1 MYNRFM
7 KQKLNVL
14 FIAAEA
20 DPFIKVGGLGDVAG
34 SLPRAL
40 RHVSTGAALDVRL
53 VIPFHSAI
61 RTENLDL
68 KREAVFTIPRLGGE
82 VPVQVFRV
90 DMDGVPVYL
99 IAGEPVNAY
108 PEVYTPD
115 THADGFKYTFF
126 SLAALELTRVL
137 GWRPDIIHANDWHT
151 APAVYAMRLARDGDD
166 FLRHTRSVL
175 GIHNLV
181 YTGKGASDALHAYGL
196 PPVMDGSLPDWAEH
210 VPLALGLWAA
220 DSLAAVSPTY
230 AQEILTP
237 EFGAGL
243 DAYLRTRREVITGI
257 VNGIDES
264 MWDPAV
270 DSALDANFTAETLD
284 QRVVNKSALQTRC
297 NFTPDAGVPLLA
309 MVTRMDPQK
318 GVDIT
323 LDALRLLPD
332 LPWQAVILGAGVHF
346 VEEAARRLEADL
358 PERVCAIIRY
368 DGKLS
373 RQIYAGA
380 DVFLMPSRY
389 EPCGLSQMIAMR
401 YGCVPLVRATGGL
414 RDTVQDGQTG
424 FVFGGR
430 SPEAMSEALRR
441 GIQAFG
447 DKPTWRQM
455 QQTGM
460 AQDFSWNKSAREYL
474 KLYQSLV
481 T

>member
-1 MYNRFM
+1 MQR
-7 KQKLNVL
+7 KLNIL

-40 RHVSTGAALDVRL
+40 HQVAGDVMLDVRL
-53 VIPFHSAI
+53 VIPFHSTI
-61 RTENLDL
+61 RTEVLDL
-68 KREAVFTIPRLGGE
+68 KREAVFTLPRADGP
-82 VPVQVFRV
+82 VPVQVFSV
-90 DMDGVPVYL
+90 ESGGVPVYL
-99 IAGEPVNAY
+99 IAGEPISAY

-115 THADGFKYTFF
+115 TRADGFKYTFF
-126 SLAALELTRVL
+126 SLAALELARVL

-151 APAVYAMRLARDGDD
+151 APAVYALRLMRAHDD
-166 FLRHTRSVL
+166 FFAQTRSVL

-181 YTGKGASDALHAYGL
+181 YTGKGASDALYAYGL
-196 PPVMDGSLPDWAEH
+196 PPVLDGSLPDWAEH

-264 MWDPAV
+264 MWDPSTDA
-270 DSALDANFTAETLD
+270 ALPANFDANTLERRAE
-284 QRVVNKSALQTRC
+284 NKAALQAR
-297 NFTPDAGVPLLA
+297 FGLAKDSSVPLLA

-318 GVDIT
+318 GVDIA

-332 LPWQAVILGAGVHF
+332 LPWQAVILGTGVNF

-358 PERVCAIIRY
+358 PDRVCAIIRY

-373 RQIYAGA
+373 RQIYGGA
-380 DVFLMPSRY
+380 DLFLMPSRY

-424 FVFGGR
+424 FVFDGR
-430 SPEAMSEALRR
+430 SPEAMAECLRR
-441 GIQAFG
+441 AIQSFG
-447 DKPTWRQM
+447 DKPAWRKL
-455 QQTGM
+455 QQNGM
-460 AQDFSWNKSAREYL
+460 AQDFSWDKSAHEYL
-474 KLYQSLV
+474 KLYLSLV
-481 T
+481 P